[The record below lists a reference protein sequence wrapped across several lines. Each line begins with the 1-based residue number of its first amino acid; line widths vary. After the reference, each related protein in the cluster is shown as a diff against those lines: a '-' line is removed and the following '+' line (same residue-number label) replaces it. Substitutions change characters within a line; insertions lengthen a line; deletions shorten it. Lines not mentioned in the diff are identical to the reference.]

1 MKNLV
6 IVESPSKS
14 KTIEKYLGGDYHV
27 VSSKGHIRDL
37 ATSGKGGLGIDVEN
51 DFEPTYKV
59 SSDKRA
65 VVKELKDLAK
75 KSDHVYLASD
85 PDREGEAIAWHLANV
100 LDLNMEEEN
109 RIIFNEITKHAVV
122 EAFEHPR
129 TIDQDL
135 VKSQEARR
143 MLDRIIGFK
152 LSKLLQSKIKSKSAG
167 RVQSVALR
175 LIVERENEI
184 RAFKSEEY
192 WTLAANIEKDGKMFS
207 ASLNKIDG
215 KKADLKTQEEVNA
228 VIERCC
234 HDFIVSSIEK
244 KVRKKEARM
253 PFITSTLQQEA
264 STKLGFGAKKTM
276 QIAQKLYEGLPLAG
290 GVSEGLISYMRTDST
305 RLSDQ
310 FVKDAESYIE
320 ETYGKDYK
328 GRARQKNSEN
338 AQDAHEAIRPTS
350 ILNTPARVKEYLTND
365 QYKLYKLIY
374 ARTLASLMAPSKS
387 NVVNVQIVSDGCEFS
402 ANGSI
407 LAFDGYLKIYSDY
420 ETVKDEMLPIME
432 EQETLKDVELE
443 GKQHFTEPPL
453 RYSEARLIKDLEEKG
468 IGRPSTYAIII
479 DTLQARGYV
488 SLERPSEGS
497 KTKVFIPS
505 EQGELTDTKLQEF
518 FSGIINVSYTAN
530 MEHHLDEIAA
540 GERNNI
546 EEVRT
551 FYNEFEPLLQNAY
564 ENMEKK
570 ELERTGE
577 KCPDCGNDLVYRIGR
592 FGKFISCINFPE
604 CRYTKGEDEDENAVE
619 EVCPKCG
626 SKMVTK
632 KGRYGSF
639 LACSNYPEC
648 KYIKSNKTKEE
659 PEPTG
664 EMCPDCGHELV
675 RRKSRFGTTFIGCSN
690 YPKCRYIKKEPKKEK
705 AEGDDKAAPKKK
717 AAAKKTT
724 KKVVKKAVKK
734 SVKKAVEAE
743 AEGSES

>member
-387 NVVNVQIVSDGCEFS
+387 NVVNVQIVSDGCELS

-407 LAFDGYLKIYSDY
+407 LTFDGYLKIYSDY

>member
-37 ATSGKGGLGIDVEN
+37 ATTGKGGLGIDVEH
-51 DFEPTYKV
+51 DFEPTYKI

-75 KSDHVYLASD
+75 KSEHVFLASD

-100 LDLNMEEEN
+100 LELDMEEEN
-109 RIIFNEITKHAVV
+109 RIIFHEITKNAVT
-122 EAFEHPR
+122 EAFQHPR

-135 VKSQEARR
+135 VKSQETRR

-192 WTLAANIEKDGKMFS
+192 WTLAANIEKNGKQFS
-207 ASLNKIDG
+207 ASLNKVDG
-215 KKADLKTQEEVNA
+215 KKAELKTQADVDA
-228 VIERCC
+228 IIERCAA
-234 HDFIVSSIEK
+234 FVVSAIEK

-264 STKLGFGAKKTM
+264 STKLNFGAKKTM
-276 QIAQKLYEGLPLAG
+276 QIAQKLYEGLPLAD

-305 RLSDQ
+305 RLSDV

-320 ETYGKDYK
+320 EVYGKEYK
-328 GRARQKNSEN
+328 GRARQKNNEN

-350 ILNTPARVKEYLTND
+350 VFNTPEKVKPYLTND

-387 NVVNVQIVSDGCEFS
+387 DVVNAQIVSNGCEFS

-407 LAFDGYLKIYSDY
+407 LTFDGYLKVYHDY
-420 ETVKDEMLPIME
+420 ETVKDEMLPPLQ
-432 EQETLKDVELE
+432 EQEQLKDVELE

-453 RYSEARLIKDLEEKG
+453 RYSEARLIKEMEEKG

-505 EQGELTDTKLQEF
+505 EQGELTDAKLQEF
-518 FSGIINVSYTAN
+518 FKDIINVSYTAG

-540 GERNNI
+540 GKRNNI

-551 FYNEFEPLLQNAY
+551 FYNEFEPLLENAY
-564 ENMEKK
+564 EHMEKK

-577 KCPDCGNDLVYRIGR
+577 TCPECGSELVYRIGR
-592 FGKFISCINFPE
+592 YGKFVSCINFPT
-604 CRYTKGEDEDENAVE
+604 CRYTKSENEEENTESE

-626 SKMVTK
+626 SKMVMK

-639 LACSNYPEC
+639 LACSNYPDC
-648 KYIKSNKTKEE
+648 KYIKSNKPKEE
-659 PEPTG
+659 PVPTG
-664 EMCPDCGHELV
+664 EMCPECGHELV
-675 RRKSRFGTTFIGCSN
+675 QRKSRFGTTFIGCSN
-690 YPKCRYIKKEPKKEK
+690 YPKCRYIKKEPKKKKSDE
-705 AEGDDKAAPKKK
+705 ETTDKKK
-717 AAAKKTT
+717 AVPKKTA
-724 KKVVKKAVKK
+724 KKVVKKTVKK
-734 SVKKAVEAE
+734 KATEVEAE
-743 AEGSES
+743 